1 MSKTLTQMPQRG
13 LFCTVPVGLAGSGS
27 IDMLGAPAADEAM
40 LLVVALG
47 MFLATGYG
55 IFRAWGKPAAQR
67 PASAQGTAP
76 ALAG

>member
-1 MSKTLTQMPQRG
+1 MLKTVTQIPQRG

-27 IDMLGAPAADEAM
+27 VDMLGAPTADEAM

-47 MFLATGYG
+47 MFLAAGFG
-55 IFRAWGKPAAQR
+55 VFRAWGKPAAQR